1 LPTHVSRYFDNIL
14 YPDGS
19 YYTTGA
25 RLRTTPKEVSYIMRC
40 KDEMAKNNVRPGCK
54 KSIIADNAV
63 LNGLRRAIFIYKP
76 VNDCTDFIIEDINDI
91 AAALENLEKSKII
104 GEKLTDVFPN
114 IKDFGLF
121 DVLVRVYRTGSPEH
135 FDLKEY
141 HDARISGYRENDVVK
156 LDTGE
161 VAAIY
166 DDKSDQMKAEHSLA
180 ESEERYRTI
189 IATSIDGFIMIEKD
203 SGRIIEANT
212 SLLNIIGYTKDEL
225 LDMLIFDLCDTK
237 QKDKFELTTKALNEL
252 RCASFE
258 IECIC
263 KNSRKVSVDVSANMS
278 GSDNHIFCFIRDIT
292 ERKQRETDL
301 FYSSFHDKLTG
312 LYNRAFFEEEIKRLD
327 KPRQQPLSVIMAD
340 INGLKFA
347 NDAFGHEF
355 GDSLLRNFAATLN
368 LCLRKEDIVARWGG
382 DEFILLLPKT
392 QNSTAAQVCERIK
405 TMSGSVCVGPLNL
418 SVALGISTKEDPEK
432 PIENIIKDAENMMY
446 RNKLLDVKSNRSEA
460 VSSLTKAL
468 HELDSETEGHEKRL
482 LEMVKQMG
490 GILDLMPQEIEEL
503 KLLSILHDIGKLGVS
518 KDIISKTSRLSPDEW
533 IEMKKHSEI
542 GYRIAE
548 STPGLAHISKYILSV
563 HERWD
568 GKGYPQGLKGNAT
581 PKLSRIIAIVDAYD
595 VMVSGRP
602 YKKPMTHNEAK
613 EEIERCSGAQF
624 DPLLAKMFITLDID
638 HLYK

>member
-1 LPTHVSRYFDNIL
+1 M
-14 YPDGS
+14 
-19 YYTTGA
+19 TGA
-25 RLRTTPKEVSYIMRC
+25 KPMTTPNEAFHVMRLKEEMT
-40 KDEMAKNNVRPGCK
+40 KDNVRPGCK

-63 LNGLRRAIFIYKP
+63 LSGLKRAIFIYRP
-76 VNDCTDFIIEDINDI
+76 TDDCSDFIIEDINDI
-91 AAALENLEKSKII
+91 AAALEKIERSQII
-104 GEKLTDVFPN
+104 GKKLTEVFPN
-114 IKDFGLF
+114 IKAFGLF
-121 DVLVRVYRTGSPEH
+121 DVLARVYRTGSPEH

-141 HDARISGYRENDVVK
+141 RDARISGYRENDVIR

-166 DDKSDQMKAEHSLA
+166 DDKSEQLKAERSLA

-212 SLLNIIGYTKDEL
+212 SLLKIIGYTREEL
-225 LDMLIFDLCDTK
+225 LGMLIFDICDTE
-237 QKDKFELTTKALNEL
+237 QKDKFAVTTKALNEL
-252 RCASFE
+252 RSASFE
-258 IECIC
+258 VECLC
-263 KNSRKVSVDVSANMS
+263 KNGRKVSVDVSANIS
-278 GSDNHIFCFIRDIT
+278 GSDNNIFCFIRDIT

-301 FYSSFHDKLTG
+301 YYSSFHDKLTG

-355 GDSLLRNFAATLN
+355 GDGLLRNFAATLN
-368 LCLRKEDIVARWGG
+368 ICLRKEDIVARWGG

-392 QNSTAAQVCERIK
+392 QNSTAVQVCDRIK
-405 TMSGSVCVGPLNL
+405 TMSGSVSVGPLNL
-418 SVALGISTKEDPEK
+418 SVALGVSTKDDPEQ

-518 KDIISKTSRLSPDEW
+518 KDIIAKTSSLDPAEW

-568 GKGYPQGLKGNAT
+568 GNGYPQGLKGNAT

-602 YKKPMTHNEAK
+602 YKKPMTQNEAK
-613 EEIERCSGAQF
+613 EEIERCAGTQF
-624 DPLLAKMFITLDID
+624 DPLLAKMFVTLDID
-638 HLYK
+638 HLYR